1 MELEIEKI
9 RQNMRKKKQKE
20 VVTKKNKSSSHIT
33 KFLCMVILTLLCL
46 IGLKKSETF
55 KNVFYE
61 NVYGKNFSFAYVKE
75 IYQKYFG
82 STLPIDKLL
91 GKDTEP
97 VFSETFSYKTKEDY
111 LEGSKFTVDNAY
123 LVPTLE
129 SGMVVF
135 TGEKEGYGNTII
147 IQQVDGV
154 DIWYS
159 NVTSNVKLYDYIEKG
174 DVLGETNGNYLYM
187 VIKKNGTAI
196 SYEEYI
202 QV

>member
-20 VVTKKNKSSSHIT
+20 VIIEKKKSPTYMT

-46 IGLKKSETF
+46 IGLKKSESF
-55 KNVFYE
+55 KDLFYE
-61 NVYGKNFSFAYVKE
+61 NVYEKNFSFAYVKE
-75 IYQKYFG
+75 VYQKYFG
-82 STLPIDKLL
+82 STFPIDKLL
-91 GKDTEP
+91 GESTEP
-97 VFSETFSYKTKEDY
+97 VFSEKFTYKEKEVY
-111 LEGSKFTVDNAY
+111 LEGSKFIVDNQY
-123 LVPTLE
+123 LVPILE

-135 TGEKEGYGNTII
+135 IGEKEGYGNTII

-187 VIKKNGTAI
+187 VIKKDGNNIDYDT
-196 SYEEYI
+196 YT